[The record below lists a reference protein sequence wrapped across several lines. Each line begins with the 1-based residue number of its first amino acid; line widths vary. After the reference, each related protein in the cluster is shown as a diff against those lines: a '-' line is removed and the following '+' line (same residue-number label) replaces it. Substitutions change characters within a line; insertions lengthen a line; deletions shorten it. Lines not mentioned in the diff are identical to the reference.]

1 MNRGGPDQLWPEGAG
16 GDIRVVYLGLG
27 ANLGDRT
34 RAIRAGIEALGELGV
49 RPVALSSIYESPA
62 KYISDQ
68 PDFFNCVGRFETT
81 LTPEEL
87 LEACQEV
94 ERRLGRQDRERF
106 GPREIDIDILI
117 YEGDAVE
124 ELSIPHPS
132 IAERLFVLKPLAQ
145 IAPDLEVPGRGA
157 VTDLLRRAERSLPQE
172 EYVTKIGE
180 LPLDQGGAG
189 GGEGTAPQR

>member
-1 MNRGGPDQLWPEGAG
+1 
-16 GDIRVVYLGLG
+16 VVYLGLG
-27 ANLGDRT
+27 SNLGDRNQ
-34 RAIRAGIEALGELGV
+34 AIMTGIEALEKLGV

-62 KYISDQ
+62 KYFSDQ
-68 PDFFNCVGRFETT
+68 PDFVNCVGHFETT

-87 LEACQEV
+87 LEVCQEV
-94 ERRLGRQDRERF
+94 ERRLGRQERDRF

-117 YEGDAVE
+117 YEGEILAVD

-180 LPLDQGGAG
+180 LPLDRSRGA
-189 GGEGTAPQR
+189 